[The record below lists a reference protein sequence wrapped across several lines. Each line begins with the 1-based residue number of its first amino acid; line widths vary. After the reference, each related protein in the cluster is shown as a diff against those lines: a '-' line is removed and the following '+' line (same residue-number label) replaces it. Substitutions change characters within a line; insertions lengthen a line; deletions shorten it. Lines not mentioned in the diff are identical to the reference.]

1 MAIGSVLNPE
11 RIVGKQNTN
20 QQLAKNFISGGSF
33 LGTSSIA
40 SAANE
45 IVDFQRGTVKPVP
58 SSVDSIV
65 SAISTNITNSIT
77 NSLNN
82 TLQSFSADYK
92 KRVSDVDSAKPTGIL
107 SKFLS
112 TYRSVIQFIQF
123 FGNKKFVNG
132 ISDNLKNLSKSFT
145 DSFEVA
151 KLIRQVIVK
160 IVQQLSNLPKATPGG
175 GGGIDIDVDVPMGGV
190 RKSAPRGLGNMFKG
204 RGKML
209 ALGAGALGLG
219 AVGAGTVNALSNVDD
234 IRAGMFQPG
243 DGGDIISTF
252 SSAIE
257 RFITA
262 INTMI
267 GIGKGPSKPP
277 GGGGGGGGSPGGP
290 SPGGPG
296 GPGPG
301 GPGANPNLMGGPGI
315 EGLASFVAG
324 AETEGRFDAYNA
336 DLGKGD
342 PKILDTNI
350 SNLRSYISKYPNSSG
365 AVGAYQFMPET
376 AEGLAKQ
383 MGIDP
388 TKTKFTPEVQKQ
400 LHLFHLNQ
408 LGYGKYVKGEMTKE
422 QFGAAIAQQYRAVP
436 DPRTGYTWSDNASR
450 RNRAQVTNEQYLNAL
465 EQSKQGAVSGA
476 PPAPVLPSPT
486 PTPTP
491 KPGVGGPDLP
501 DYMLPPEKRDQYKNL
516 ATNVSQ
522 PAQSAQSQTNILP
535 IDLSGAMPQQSQGG
549 GGVSAPPSTNTRGP
563 SVPLLPSTNTD
574 NFLVLYSRMVYNIV
588 DG

>member
-11 RIVGKQNTN
+11 KIVGKQNIN
-20 QQLAKNFISGGSF
+20 QKLAKNFISGDSF

-40 SAANE
+40 SAANK
-45 IVDFQRGTVKPVP
+45 IVGFQRGTTKPVP

-65 SAISTNITNSIT
+65 STISTNITNNIT
-77 NSLNN
+77 STLNN
-82 TLQSFSADYK
+82 TLQSFTTDYK

-112 TYRSVIQFIQF
+112 TYKSVIQFIQF

-145 DSFEVA
+145 ESFEVA

-160 IVQQLSNLPKATPGG
+160 IVQQLSNLPKASPGG

-219 AVGAGTVNALSNVDD
+219 AVGAGTVNALSNVDE

-252 SSAIE
+252 GSVIE
-257 RFITA
+257 RFIAA
-262 INTMI
+262 INTMV

-277 GGGGGGGGSPGGP
+277 GGGGGGGGGGGP
-290 SPGGPG
+290 GPG

-301 GPGANPNLMGGPGI
+301 GPGPGGPVDLSKISGDTPEQKAFLATVGSTEAGSYDTIVGGEKVPELTQMSIQEVYDMGMKGRIGEGTLPQRFGGRKIKYGADSHAMGRYQFIPQTMMGAMRSAGLKPTDVYSPENQDKMALAFSTSIGI
-315 EGLASFVAG
+315 DVNRAMTESDYKKAGSSVAWEGMRKISY
-324 AETEGRFDAYNA
+324 AEAKKRYDAYLSQA
-336 DLGKGD
+336 K
-342 PKILDTNI
+342 T
-350 SNLRSYISKYPNSSG
+350 S
-365 AVGAYQFMPET
+365 T
-376 AEGLAKQ
+376 A
-383 MGIDP
+383 
-388 TKTKFTPEVQKQ
+388 
-400 LHLFHLNQ
+400 
-408 LGYGKYVKGEMTKE
+408 
-422 QFGAAIAQQYRAVP
+422 
-436 DPRTGYTWSDNASR
+436 
-450 RNRAQVTNEQYLNAL
+450 
-465 EQSKQGAVSGA
+465 
-476 PPAPVLPSPT
+476 
-486 PTPTP
+486 
-491 KPGVGGPDLP
+491 KPGIGGSYEELP
-501 DYMLPPEKRDQYKNL
+501 KEYAAAYKAGKLKLEEYKNL

-522 PAQSAQSQTNILP
+522 PAQSAVQSQTNIVP

-549 GGVSAPPSTNTRGP
+549 GGGVSAPPSTQKNGP
-563 SVPLLPSTNTD
+563 SVPLLPSANTD

>member
-11 RIVGKQNTN
+11 RIVGKQNIN
-20 QQLAKNFISGGSF
+20 QKLAKNFISGDSF

-40 SAANE
+40 SAANK
-45 IVDFQRGTVKPVP
+45 IVGFQRGTTKPVP
-58 SSVDSIV
+58 SSVDLIV
-65 SAISTNITNSIT
+65 NTISTNITNNIT
-77 NSLNN
+77 STLNN
-82 TLQSFSADYK
+82 TLQSFTVDYK

-112 TYRSVIQFIQF
+112 TYKSVIQFIQF

-145 DSFEVA
+145 ESFEVA

-160 IVQQLSNLPKATPGG
+160 IVQQLSNLPKASPGG

-219 AVGAGTVNALSNVDD
+219 AVGAGTVNALSNVDE

-252 SSAIE
+252 GSAIE
-257 RFITA
+257 RFIAA
-262 INTMI
+262 INTMV
-267 GIGKGPSKPP
+267 GIGKGSKPP
-277 GGGGGGGGSPGGP
+277 GGGGGGGGSPGG
-290 SPGGPG
+290 GGG
-296 GPGPG
+296 GSGSG
-301 GPGANPNLMGGPGI
+301 GMPNYTGSAPVADVSKDTEFL
-315 EGLASFVAG
+315 EEVKKLA
-324 AETEGRFDAYNA
+324 AETGAKPSELLALYQAESG
-336 DLGKGD
+336 
-342 PKILDTNI
+342 I
-350 SNLRSYISKYPNSSG
+350 SPTAKNSSG
-365 AVGAYQFMPET
+365 ATGIFQLMFDPKNPNDKRYGKTREEFASMSRADQVKAHRKYLEEVGFFSKGYKGLTNLKVANIAPAFLGKGLDEPMYRSGSKAYEGNKNIDMIYGNKDGIITANEYNNFVMVKGNPKAFEKYDVTLAPE
-376 AEGLAKQ
+376 
-383 MGIDP
+383 
-388 TKTKFTPEVQKQ
+388 
-400 LHLFHLNQ
+400 Q
-408 LGYGKYVKGEMTKE
+408 LGK
-422 QFGAAIAQQYRAVP
+422 
-436 DPRTGYTWSDNASR
+436 
-450 RNRAQVTNEQYLNAL
+450 
-465 EQSKQGAVSGA
+465 
-476 PPAPVLPSPT
+476 
-486 PTPTP
+486 
-491 KPGVGGPDLP
+491 GGPDLP

-522 PAQSAQSQTNILP
+522 PAQSAVQSQTNIVP

-549 GGVSAPPSTNTRGP
+549 GGGVSAPPSTQKNGP
-563 SVPLLPSTNTD
+563 SVPLLPSANTD

>member
-20 QQLAKNFISGGSF
+20 QKLAKNFISGDSF

-40 SAANE
+40 SAANK
-45 IVDFQRGTVKPVP
+45 IVGFQRGTTKPVP

-65 SAISTNITNSIT
+65 STISTNITNNIT
-77 NSLNN
+77 STLNN
-82 TLQSFSADYK
+82 TLQSFTTDYK

-112 TYRSVIQFIQF
+112 TYKSVIQFIQF

-145 DSFEVA
+145 ESFEVA

-160 IVQQLSNLPKATPGG
+160 IVQQLSNLPKASPGG

-219 AVGAGTVNALSNVDD
+219 AVGAGTVNALSNVDE

-252 SSAIE
+252 GSVIE
-257 RFITA
+257 RFIAA
-262 INTMI
+262 INTMV

-277 GGGGGGGGSPGGP
+277 GGGGGGGGGSPGGGGGGGGGGGKMGSPVDYSNLKSGDISTMAGKSAVLYDEYRNLGYTDEGAKRLIAEIGREGGMDNKNLFGTHTDP
-290 SPGGPG
+290 S
-296 GPGPG
+296 
-301 GPGANPNLMGGPGI
+301 A
-315 EGLASFVAG
+315 
-324 AETEGRFDAYNA
+324 
-336 DLGKGD
+336 K
-342 PKILDTNI
+342 I
-350 SNLRSYISKYPNSSG
+350 SNTGMFSWNQDRRTALIDQAKKAG
-365 AVGAYQFMPET
+365 VWDETKGQIKET
-376 AEGLAKQ
+376 AEGLRFQARFSANEIKTRGAGVPEALTTQGYSGAK
-383 MGIDP
+383 IS
-388 TKTKFTPEVQKQ
+388 Q
-400 LHLFHLNQ
+400 LLRD
-408 LGYGKYVKGEMTKE
+408 KYVVYRTDRGYSGGPDSEYGSVKTGEWYKKLTP
-422 QFGAAIAQQYRAVP
+422 G
-436 DPRTGYTWSDNASR
+436 
-450 RNRAQVTNEQYLNAL
+450 L
-465 EQSKQGAVSGA
+465 EK
-476 PPAPVLPSPT
+476 T
-486 PTPTP
+486 YKP
-491 KPGVGGPDLP
+491 KTGVGGPDLP

-522 PAQSAQSQTNILP
+522 PAQSAVQSQTNIVP

-549 GGVSAPPSTNTRGP
+549 GGGVSAPPSTQKNGP
-563 SVPLLPSTNTD
+563 SVPLLPSANTD